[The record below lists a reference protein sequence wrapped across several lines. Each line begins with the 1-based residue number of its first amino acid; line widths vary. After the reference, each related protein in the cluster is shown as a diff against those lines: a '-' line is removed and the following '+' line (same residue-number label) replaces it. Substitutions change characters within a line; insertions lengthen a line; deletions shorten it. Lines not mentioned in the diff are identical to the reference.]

1 MIDNIELIAQSSIRI
16 KYNDKII
23 YFDPYLLNNKY
34 KNDTDYIFITHSHYD
49 HFSPDDILSIKKDN
63 TKIIIPCDLEDRVY
77 KLGFSNDDI
86 LLVKPN
92 QDYQIDNIKFSTVP
106 AYNINKDFHK
116 KEYNWVGYI
125 INLDKVIYI
134 AGDTDNIPDI
144 RNIKCDI
151 ACVPI
156 GGVYTMDVL
165 EAVELIKC
173 IKPSVVIPIHYHTIV
188 GTVEDAYKF
197 KRLLEGITDVKILM
211 GGRHD

>member
-1 MIDNIELIAQSSIRI
+1 MVDNIKLISQSALRI
-16 KYNDKII
+16 KNNDKII

-34 KNDTDYIFITHSHYD
+34 KNDADYIFITHSHYD
-49 HFSPDDILSIKKDN
+49 HYSPDDILSIKKDN
-63 TKIIIPCDLEDRVY
+63 TKIVIPYDLENEVY
-77 KLGFSNDDI
+77 SLEFNTNNI

-92 QDYQIDNIKFSTVP
+92 KDYQMDNIKFSTVP

-134 AGDTDNIPDI
+134 AGDTDNIDEI

-156 GGVYTMDVL
+156 GGVYTMNVE
-165 EAVELIKC
+165 EAVELVKS
-173 IKPSVVIPIHYHTIV
+173 IKPKICIPIHYKTIV
-188 GTVEDAYKF
+188 GTVDDAYEF

-211 GGRHD
+211 E

>member
-1 MIDNIELIAQSSIRI
+1 MVDNIKLISQSALRI
-16 KYNDKII
+16 KNNDKII

-34 KNDTDYIFITHSHYD
+34 KNDADYIFITHSHYD
-49 HFSPDDILSIKKDN
+49 HYSPDDILSIKKDN
-63 TKIIIPCDLEDRVY
+63 TKIVIPYDLENEVY
-77 KLGFSNDDI
+77 SLEFNTNNI

-92 QDYQIDNIKFSTVP
+92 KDYQMDNIKFSTVS

-134 AGDTDNIPDI
+134 AGDTDNIDEI

-156 GGVYTMDVL
+156 GGVYTMNVE
-165 EAVELIKC
+165 EAVELVKS
-173 IKPSVVIPIHYHTIV
+173 IKPKICIPIHYKTIV
-188 GTVEDAYKF
+188 GTVDDAYEF

-211 GGRHD
+211 E

>member
-1 MIDNIELIAQSSIRI
+1 MIDNIDLISQSALRIR
-16 KYNDKII
+16 YNDKLI

-34 KNDTDYIFITHSHYD
+34 KNDADYIFITHLHYD

-63 TKIIIPCDLEDRVY
+63 TKIVIPYDLSDQVK
-77 KLGFSNDDI
+77 KLGFNDI
-86 LLVKPN
+86 LLIKPN
-92 QDYQIDNIKFSTVP
+92 NSYYIDDIKFDTVP

-134 AGDTDNIPDI
+134 AGDTDNIPEI
-144 RNIKCDI
+144 KNIKCDI

-165 EAVELIKC
+165 DAVELIKSV
-173 IKPSVVIPIHYHTIV
+173 KPSVVIPIHYKTIV
-188 GTVEDAYKF
+188 GTVEDAYRF
-197 KRLLEGITDVKILM
+197 KSLLDGITNVEVLM
-211 GGRHD
+211 D

>member
-1 MIDNIELIAQSSIRI
+1 MVDNIKLISQSALRI
-16 KYNDKII
+16 KNNDKII

-34 KNDTDYIFITHSHYD
+34 KNDADYIFITHSHYD
-49 HFSPDDILSIKKDN
+49 HYSPDDILSIKKDN
-63 TKIIIPCDLEDRVY
+63 TKIVIPYDLENEVY
-77 KLGFSNDDI
+77 SLEFNTNNI

-92 QDYQIDNIKFSTVP
+92 KDYQMDNIKFSTVS

-134 AGDTDNIPDI
+134 AGDTDNIDEI

-156 GGVYTMDVL
+156 GGVYTMNVE
-165 EAVELIKC
+165 EAVEPVKS
-173 IKPSVVIPIHYHTIV
+173 IKPKICIPIHYKTIV
-188 GTVEDAYKF
+188 GTVDDAYEF

-211 GGRHD
+211 E